1 MLKVDTHHSQYAKML
16 PIWEKCND
24 AVEGQHAIH
33 NAGVKYLPELK
44 DQTAEDYNA
53 YKLRASFFNATGR
66 TLDGLVG
73 MVFRKSPIVDAPSGM
88 NAIIGDINLAG
99 STLDGFADIITRE
112 VLKLSRTGVLV
123 EYPQVTEQPANL
135 AQASAQNLRPYASL
149 YPAKTILNWRIE
161 RVNNVS
167 QPTMIALMEEYT
179 VSDDGFEKKTA
190 EQVRVLK
197 LENGKYLQRIY
208 RKNQKQEWV
217 KDGDDIIPLMSNKP
231 LNFIPF
237 YVFGASS
244 NTFDEQMPVLL
255 DLVDLN
261 LAHYR
266 VTADYEH
273 GCHFAGLPTAVITG
287 YQAAENEKLYIGS
300 ATAWVFPAPEADA
313 KFLEFTGQGLEP
325 LSKNLE
331 SKQNQMA
338 SIGARM
344 LEQQKNGVE
353 SEGAMQMRS
362 TGESSVLAG
371 IATLISQQLSKMLTF
386 MAEWEGI
393 TYPCKVQLNT
403 DYFPVAMTAQQ
414 LAELVKSWQA
424 GAISFTTLFENL
436 KRGEVVA
443 ENRTEQDEADSIQ
456 SAAPTLLTENA

>member
-33 NAGVKYLPELK
+33 MAGTKYLPELK
-44 DQTAEDYNA
+44 DQTPDDYNA

-73 MVFRKSPIVDAPSGM
+73 MIFRKAPIVEVPSGM
-88 NAIIGDINLAG
+88 DAIVGDINLAG
-99 STLDGFADIITRE
+99 STLNGFSDLITRE
-112 VLKLSRTGVLV
+112 VLKLSRVGVLV
-123 EYPQVTEQPANL
+123 EFPQVIDKPVNL

-149 YPAKTILNWRIE
+149 YTAKTILNWRIE

-167 QPTMIALMEEYT
+167 QPTMIALLEEYT
-179 VSDDGFEKKTA
+179 TADDGFEKKTA
-190 EQVRVLK
+190 GQVRVLK
-197 LENGKYLQRIY
+197 LEQGKYLQRIY
-208 RKNQKQEWV
+208 RKNDKGEWV
-217 KDGDDIIPLMSNKP
+217 QEGADIIPLMKNNP

-287 YQAAENEKLYIGS
+287 YQAADNEKLYIGS
-300 ATAWVFPAPEADA
+300 AAAWVFNAADADA
-313 KFLEFTGQGLEP
+313 KFLEFTGQGLDP
-325 LSKNLE
+325 LQKNLDKKE
-331 SKQNQMA
+331 HQMA
-338 SIGARM
+338 AIGARM

-371 IATLISQQLSKMLTF
+371 IATLISQQLSKMITF
-386 MAEWEGI
+386 MAQWEGI
-393 TYPCKVQLNT
+393 NTECKIQLNT

-414 LAELVKSWQA
+414 LAELVKAWQA
-424 GAISFTTLFENL
+424 GSISFETMFENL
-436 KRGEVVA
+436 KRGEVIA
-443 ENRTEQDEADSIQ
+443 EDRTVEDERELIG
-456 SAAPTLLTENA
+456 NAQPVLAE